1 MIFLLP
7 KVVFLVLYINIQSSW
22 QLESLLDL
30 GPGPFDGLD
39 VEEEVLESLQEH
51 PWSASTNNV
60 GETNKK
66 VRIQQ
71 RGI

>member
-1 MIFLLP
+1 MNLFNSLSKLVSKYIATPTPVMIFLLP

-39 VEEEVLESLQEH
+39 VEEEVIESFQEH
-51 PWSASTNNV
+51 P
-60 GETNKK
+60 
-66 VRIQQ
+66 
-71 RGI
+71 